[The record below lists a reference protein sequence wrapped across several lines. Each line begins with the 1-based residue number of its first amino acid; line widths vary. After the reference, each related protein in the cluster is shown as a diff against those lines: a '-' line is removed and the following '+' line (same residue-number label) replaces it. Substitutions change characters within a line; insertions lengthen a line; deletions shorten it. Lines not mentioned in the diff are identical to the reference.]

1 MPVLHDY
8 YCEAHGIFESFEA
21 KCPMKNCKAEL
32 SKVFLKPVGIKSDK
46 TKSTDKNLKNLALDF
61 GMTDIKSTREGEHQS
76 GFFKRNNE
84 LSDKQF
90 EEATQ
95 AMQAQQQQQPRP
107 GDSVM
112 WGGAGAINMK
122 SVMGGKYKPVADESV
137 SFNPKAAGNLT
148 GPKAGV
154 IINDHEN
161 LQVKP

>member
-8 YCEAHGIFESFEA
+8 YCSNHGIFESFEA

-32 SKVFLKPVGIKSDK
+32 SKVFLKPVGTKSDRTKKADK
-46 TKSTDKNLKNLALDF
+46 TLDNLALDF
-61 GMTDIKSTREGEHQS
+61 GMTDIKSTREGDHQT
-76 GFFKRNNE
+76 GYLARNNTE
-84 LSDKQF
+84 PQKR
-90 EEATQ
+90 E
-95 AMQAQQQQQPRP
+95 PRP
-107 GDSVM
+107 GDAVQ
-112 WGGAGAINMK
+112 WGGAGGIDMK
-122 SVMGGKYKPVADESV
+122 SVMGGRYRPVADEAV